1 MTNRRQMI
9 GAGLALAALPVLG
22 GAISEPQRT
31 GPAPI
36 RIDRLLIDP
45 RFPDALSMA
54 AHFNASESAVTALQ
68 RDVLDLWHDDLLPAM
83 TDGRMES
90 IAGIT
95 SETAA
100 FLIRTLAADQ
110 RFRVLYRAAH
120 GPAFNGAM
128 HHVISGPDRTVSSLV
143 ERAAKH
149 DWRLPFAQA
158 LGSCAATGRCLQGA
172 VLTAADRSDPR
183 SETLVSWIIVPR
195 CSSTG

>member
-9 GAGLALAALPVLG
+9 GASLALAALPVLG

-31 GPAPI
+31 GPVPI

-45 RFPDALSMA
+45 RFPDALNMA
-54 AHFNASESAVTALQ
+54 GHFNASEPAVTALQ

-83 TDGRMES
+83 THDRMES

-95 SETAA
+95 TETAA

-120 GPAFNGAM
+120 GPAWNGAM
-128 HHVISGPDRTVSSLV
+128 CHVISGPGRTVSSLV
-143 ERAAKH
+143 DRAAEPN
-149 DWRLPFAQA
+149 WRLPFAQA
-158 LGSCAATGRCLQGA
+158 LGSCAAAGRCLQRT
-172 VLTAADRSDPR
+172 VLTAGDRSDPR
-183 SETLVSWIIVPR
+183 TETLVSWIIVPR
-195 CSSTG
+195 RISSG